1 MAQGKALEVWSG
13 LPPWAKGIIAVGG
26 LAIIYFTSRSIIK
39 SINKK
44 KKEQDDKDLLDA
56 TEREKREL
64 ERRGIKQM
72 VSNAQLEAYSQKL
85 VEAFNDCGTTES
97 SVYTVF
103 NGLKNQA
110 DLMQLIKIYGTR
122 GYSGCLAQGE
132 FGDMNYSLPRAIE
145 SELDTSE
152 TKKVNDILRK
162 KGIDYT
168 F

>member
-122 GYSGCLAQGE
+122 GCLAQGE